1 MKICYR
7 RMSGC
12 LPAVLLCGVLS
23 ACGHQAPEKLLVKV
37 EAQRVKLTAA
47 AKTMTLTGEIRAR
60 VESDLAFRVGGQ
72 IKERL
77 VEVGDHV
84 SSGQVLAKL
93 DPREQQTTVAAREA
107 DVRAAEAKLRN
118 ETSNLERQKFLVSR
132 KSASPSE
139 HDRAEESFRTAQSA
153 LEGAKAHLG
162 TARDAL
168 AQTELRA
175 EVAGTITTRNAEIG
189 QVVEGAQPV
198 FVLAHDGPRDAA
210 FNVSQSA
217 LGSQP
222 LDRTIQIEI
231 KLVSDPS
238 IHVTGKV
245 REVTPT
251 LSGTGG
257 TVAVK
262 VGLDESPPG
271 MTLGAAVFGERPV
284 SSQEAITLPPGSIAS
299 VAGQPGVW
307 VVDPATHAVSVRAIT
322 IARYE
327 TDQIIVA
334 SGLRPGELVVT
345 GDAQKMSPNQM
356 VAIAEVH

>member
-1 MKICYR
+1 MR
-7 RMSGC
+7 RC
-12 LPAVLLCGVLS
+12 LLAVSLCGLLS
-23 ACGHQAPEKLLVKV
+23 ACGDRAPEKSLVKV
-37 EAQRVKLTAA
+37 EAQRVKLTKA
-47 AKTMTLTGEIRAR
+47 AKTITLTGEIRAR

-84 SSGQVLAKL
+84 SSGQILAKL
-93 DPREQQTTVAAREA
+93 DQREQQTTVEAREA
-107 DVRAAEAKLRN
+107 DVRAAEARLRN
-118 ETSNLERQKFLVSR
+118 ETSNLERQKFLLSR
-132 KSASPSE
+132 KSSSQSDY
-139 HDRAEESFRTAQSA
+139 DRAEESFRTAQSA
-153 LEGAKAHLG
+153 LEAAKAHLG

-175 EVAGTITTRNAEIG
+175 DNAGTITTRNAEIG

-210 FNVSQSA
+210 FNVSQSV
-217 LGSQP
+217 LGNQP
-222 LDRTIQIEI
+222 VDRNIQIKI

-271 MTLGAAVFGERPV
+271 MTLGGAVFGEGLL
-284 SSQEAITLPPGSIAS
+284 STQEAITLPPGSLAS

-307 VVDPATHAVSVRAIT
+307 IVDPATHAVSARAIT

-327 TDQIIVA
+327 TDRVIVA
-334 SGLRPGELVVT
+334 AGLRPGELVVT

-356 VAIAEVH
+356 VAIAEVD

>member
-23 ACGHQAPEKLLVKV
+23 ACGHDAPAKALVKV
-37 EAQRVKLTAA
+37 EAQRVKLTEAA
-47 AKTMTLTGEIRAR
+47 RTLTLTGEIRAQ

-72 IKERL
+72 ITERL

-84 SSGQVLAKL
+84 SFGQILAKL
-93 DPREQQTTVAAREA
+93 DPREQQTVVEAREA
-107 DVRAAEAKLRN
+107 DVRAAEARLRN
-118 ETSNLERQKFLVSR
+118 ETSNLERQKLLLSR
-132 KSASPSE
+132 NSTSRSE
-139 HDRAEESFRTAQSA
+139 YDRAEESFHTAQSA
-153 LEGAKAHLG
+153 LEAAKAHLG

-175 EVAGTITTRNAEIG
+175 DNAGTITTRSAEIG

-198 FVLAHDGPRDAA
+198 FVLAHDGPRDAV
-210 FNVSQSA
+210 FNVSESVP
-217 LGSQP
+217 GPRS
-222 LDRTIQIEI
+222 IQIEI
-231 KLVSDPS
+231 KLISDPS

-245 REVTPT
+245 REITPT

-271 MTLGAAVFGERPV
+271 LTLGAAVFGEGPL
-284 SSQEAITLPPGSIAS
+284 SSQEAITLPPGSLAS

-307 VVDPATHAVSVRAIT
+307 VVDPATHAVSARAIT

-327 TDQIIVA
+327 TDRVIVA
-334 SGLRPGELVVT
+334 AGLRPGELVVT

-356 VAIAEVH
+356 VAIAEVQ